1 LIKFEEP
8 LTEKEIYELVAGN
21 EDEVVSEVE
30 ENNELEEII
39 EEKVNNYDVL
49 KGFKAIST
57 WLEQSEH
64 LNSDNLGYIAELKSL
79 FTDDTESKKNQ
90 TKLDRYFN
98 L

>member
-1 LIKFEEP
+1 MNQSQGKKMKLFRKQ
-8 LTEKEIYELVAGN
+8 
-21 EDEVVSEVE
+21 E
-30 ENNELEEII
+30 ENNEFEEII
-39 EEKVNNYDVL
+39 EEKVNNTDVL

-79 FTDDTESKKNQ
+79 FTDDTESKKTQ